1 MNQDG
6 TVRSAELLNSDRMSD
21 PFFQA
26 AAESARRALLNPRC
40 QPLKLPPEK
49 YDQWQ
54 TFTITFD
61 PKDVT

>member
-1 MNQDG
+1 MNPDG
-6 TVRSAELLNSDRMSD
+6 TVRSAELLEYRPAGD

-26 AAESARRALLNPRC
+26 AADSAKRALLNPRC
-40 QPLKLPPEK
+40 QPLKLPPDK